1 MIPVSLQL
9 SGFLSYKLPVTVD
22 FTCFDLACISGANGA
37 GKSSLL
43 DAMTWALFGQ
53 ARRRDDAIINSRGT
67 SAEVIFIFDY
77 EGNRYRIQRAKTANK
92 ATLLEFTVQDSND
105 RWRVLTE
112 HSVRETEERIVQT
125 LHMDYETFTN
135 ASFFL
140 QGRADQFAQQRP
152 GDRKRILSSVLG
164 LEVWDSYRDATA
176 DRRKRQENE
185 LTVIDAQL
193 EEINT
198 ELGEEEKRRATLG
211 QKETELSQA
220 EQMRKTQEGSLD
232 SLRKL
237 TAALEQQKSMVDLL
251 QSQADA
257 ARKRW
262 QARVDQVT
270 ERRGEL
276 DANQSQVAAAAEIEA
291 EHHHWQ
297 ELRAELER
305 RDALAANF
313 NQYQQQRAAPVAA
326 IQTERARLEQEAA
339 GLSAQAGQIAQLQQE
354 LPDLDAGLKESEHSL
369 KMLLEQLAQR
379 TELEDQRQQR
389 QQEQVDAQAE
399 NKRLREDMNLLKE
412 RINKLTQSSGASCP
426 LCGKPLSP
434 EDRLALIDDL
444 NKQGTEMGDR
454 FRQNQALVNANNTL
468 LDNMNHQVNDFRQ
481 VEASLR
487 QQQASHAALQ
497 TRHDQD
503 SKRIADWQA
512 GGAVRL
518 SELQHLL
525 DSDDYAHDARAEL
538 ARVDASL
545 RELGYDAAA
554 HDALRR
560 DEQTARASQDRLRT
574 LETARAALA
583 PLEREIDTLE
593 KQARADEN
601 EAGLLESK
609 FKQAEERYNADA
621 AALPDLKNVEDQ
633 LRDLQERENQL
644 RFEVG
649 MARQQVE
656 VLKSQRARQKTLTAQ
671 RDAITRQIA
680 QLKLLERAFGKDGVP
695 ALLIEQALPEI
706 EAQANE
712 ILDRLSAGAMSV
724 RFATQRD
731 YKDKNRDDKKETLDI
746 LISDA
751 FGTREYEMFSGGE
764 AFRVNFA
771 IRLALSRVLAQRA
784 GARLQ
789 TLVIDEG
796 FGSQDADGR
805 QRLVEAINL
814 VSPDF
819 AKILVIT
826 HLEELKDAF
835 PARVEV
841 EKTLDGS
848 SVRVIVS

>member
-538 ARVDASL
+538 ARVDAAL